1 MASKSNGA
9 AAGLRLPGIRTKGD
23 LIAGRYRVEAV
34 LGRGSSGFVVAA
46 RHPHTREQVRLKILT
61 YATRSG
67 QKVQRQYLAKAHL
80 AATLE
85 SPHAAR
91 ILDTGFTDDGDAF
104 IATDFL
110 GGRSLADELRARK
123 QLPVAEAVRW
133 IVQACDA
140 IGEAH
145 AKGFVHGD
153 LKPQNVFLVGQGETR
168 IAKVVDFGMNA
179 PVDEKSPAFFSSP
192 AYLAPELITDP
203 ENAGARAD
211 VWALGVMLHQLVTG
225 ALPFAGSTIAAM
237 LVAVASGEPA
247 PLPDAPEGLAELVA
261 KCLAKD
267 PRQRFTDARAL
278 AQRLAPFAKDRSAS
292 EPPLTM
298 TMDRTESQV
307 LKTAPFPLV
316 MHTEAAAAAARVP
329 SSSEIVAKAAPE
341 AIPGVVAFPPP
352 PRVPAI
358 DDEEPEGLAFGRR
371 SAAMDRR
378 RRGAML
384 TACAAGVL
392 ALVGFALPA
401 NDDHPRAAKDTEPPP
416 ITPPGE
422 EIAVVPHDA
431 LPPVFV
437 PPSYTLPA
445 IPSSVPPQ
453 LLGERAEM
461 DLKAPISVP
470 IPPSSSSQLAPTST
484 KHPTLAVRDDPY
496 TSGFTHPTRL
506 GDARK

>member
-1 MASKSNGA
+1 MASKNGA
-9 AAGLRLPGIRTKGD
+9 AAALRLPGIRTKGD
-23 LIAGRYRVEAV
+23 LLAGRYRVEAV

-46 RHPHTREQVRLKILT
+46 RHQHTRAQVRLKILT
-61 YATRSG
+61 SATRSG

-85 SPHAAR
+85 SEHAAR
-91 ILDTGFTDDGDAF
+91 VTDTGFTEDGDAF
-104 IATDFL
+104 IATEFL

-140 IGEAH
+140 VGEAH

-153 LKPQNVFLVGQGETR
+153 LKPQNLFLVGQGDVR
-168 IAKVVDFGMNA
+168 SVKVVDFGMNA

-211 VWALGVMLHQLVTG
+211 VWALGVILHQLIAGV
-225 ALPFAGSTIAAM
+225 LPFAGGTIAAM
-237 LVAVASGEPA
+237 LVAVASGQPA
-247 PLPDAPEGLAELVA
+247 PLPGAPDGLAELVA

-278 AQRLAPFAKDRSAS
+278 AQRLAPFTKERAPS

-298 TMDRTESQV
+298 TVDRGESQV
-307 LKTAPFPLV
+307 LKTAPFPLM
-316 MHTEAAAAAARVP
+316 MHSEAAAAAARAP
-329 SSSEIVAKAAPE
+329 SASEIVAKAPE
-341 AIPGVVAFPPP
+341 EIPGVVTFPPP
-352 PRVPAI
+352 PRVPSV
-358 DDEEPEGLAFGRR
+358 DDEEPAGLPFGRR
-371 SAAMDRR
+371 EAALERR
-378 RRGAML
+378 RKGAML
-384 TACAAGVL
+384 AACAAGVL
-392 ALVGFALPA
+392 ALIGFTLPA
-401 NDDHPRAAKDTEPPP
+401 NDDHPRAAKDTDPPP

-422 EIAVVPHDA
+422 EVAIVPHDA

-445 IPSSVPPQ
+445 IPSSVPSQ
-453 LLGERAEM
+453 LLGEHAEM
-461 DLKAPISVP
+461 DLKAPVSVP
-470 IPPSSSSQLAPTST
+470 IPPSSASQLAPTSS

-496 TSGFTHPTRL
+496 TTGFTHPTRL